1 MKSKTTTLG
10 KYAFPALA
18 AAVLSL
24 GATGASADGA
34 EVLTLDIKPQQAG
47 SALMELAGSSG
58 VQILV
63 SDEAGADVEVDGLT
77 GEYKFDEALAA
88 LLTDTS
94 LAYEYTSE
102 NVVLVQQAQPQESG
116 QLEEVEAPDDTA
128 SVEEEEPLE
137 LATQT
142 VTGTR
147 LLGGDP
153 SAQIY
158 SFTAEDIA
166 RRGVSN
172 LEEFFRKMPWAFP
185 SITTQT
191 YNEGGGNEVNRG
203 TGPDFD
209 SQIFGKG
216 LGVSTVNLRGLGS
229 PNTLVLMDGRRIA
242 GTGGQ
247 EADFVN
253 LLNVPLSAIER
264 VEIQLGGASAVYG
277 SDAIGGVV
285 NFITKK
291 DYRGLSASYRHEFS
305 STDADSTRASING
318 GYAWNSGNASLV
330 LSRTTSEPITNAK
343 TGFESRDM
351 RSIFGPESAFDN
363 RYVRIGQ
370 PGVACELVTIP
381 WSPPPWNPAANPR
394 PPTYRCPSF
403 SGPYYQLPP
412 GHSGEG
418 ATVDD
423 FETFNVSFFP
433 VYTAAPYPYDYVAP
447 QNGVDATTTAAILN
461 LEQYIT
467 ENLRVFAGVNW
478 SLNETYQQADTEQLN
493 QIIVPASNA
502 WNPFGKHMLVNY
514 VPAYESANGLLPAP
528 YDEAENER
536 RSFNIGFMWN
546 FDAFG
551 ASQELQV
558 DISRTKSWRESS
570 AFRPRATRA
579 PFDPT
584 AEAFYAAMS
593 SSDPSRAIN
602 LFGNGT
608 AQGSG
613 FEEFLARDEGPFFGA
628 NETRQYNI
636 SMRGQLFNMWGGPV
650 AYSVGGEY
658 RENIIYSEA
667 RSSFDWE
674 AIDHPSA
681 DPFIYGSILNTG
693 VSRPSRDTQSWYA
706 ELLLPFVS
714 PDNALPGV
722 NSLLL
727 TLQARRDTH
736 ESQGSLG
743 GREDVWIPIRWHY
756 WDPDEGFAFVESAWP
771 ERQIN
776 PNLTDTEFG
785 RISPRVGIQYKPI
798 ADFALRGSWQRN
810 FRSPTWQN
818 YFGTEEPRVG
828 RSSCGPFFGPGAP
841 CIDPFD
847 PDGPTEIPRGAI
859 EQITL
864 RYSPD
869 IREEYSDNYSVSF
882 DWFPGAIPGLRWSAQ
897 WEKTDFTDKIEASS
911 GYLYDAET
919 FPLAVGD
926 PQIGVRNERGDLVAV
941 NIREFNIA
949 ESLNELFS
957 TAIEYSFDTRFGSFT
972 PRVLYTRYLDDLT
985 RLAPDS
991 PTLTKLGHQKGNDV
1005 YKWEGSLTWSWNR
1018 FTADV
1023 FVYYSP
1029 GYTQGDDNGPFCQRS
1044 DVGLPGSRCTGQNR
1058 YLEWY
1063 VPSLTTT
1070 DLTLTY
1076 TLDNGLRILAG
1087 GRNIFDRAAPAAW
1100 FWGQPPY
1107 DPTRWDARG
1116 QVLFV
1121 EVNWEM

>member
-1 MKSKTTTLG
+1 MRSSLEVGAMKSKTTTLG

-363 RYVRIGQ
+363 RYVRIG
-370 PGVACELVTIP
+370 
-381 WSPPPWNPAANPR
+381 
-394 PPTYRCPSF
+394 
-403 SGPYYQLPP
+403 
-412 GHSGEG
+412 
-418 ATVDD
+418 
-423 FETFNVSFFP
+423 
-433 VYTAAPYPYDYVAP
+433 
-447 QNGVDATTTAAILN
+447 
-461 LEQYIT
+461 
-467 ENLRVFAGVNW
+467 
-478 SLNETYQQADTEQLN
+478 
-493 QIIVPASNA
+493 
-502 WNPFGKHMLVNY
+502 
-514 VPAYESANGLLPAP
+514 
-528 YDEAENER
+528 
-536 RSFNIGFMWN
+536 
-546 FDAFG
+546 
-551 ASQELQV
+551 
-558 DISRTKSWRESS
+558 
-570 AFRPRATRA
+570 
-579 PFDPT
+579 
-584 AEAFYAAMS
+584 
-593 SSDPSRAIN
+593 
-602 LFGNGT
+602 
-608 AQGSG
+608 
-613 FEEFLARDEGPFFGA
+613 
-628 NETRQYNI
+628 
-636 SMRGQLFNMWGGPV
+636 
-650 AYSVGGEY
+650 
-658 RENIIYSEA
+658 
-667 RSSFDWE
+667 
-674 AIDHPSA
+674 
-681 DPFIYGSILNTG
+681 
-693 VSRPSRDTQSWYA
+693 
-706 ELLLPFVS
+706 
-714 PDNALPGV
+714 
-722 NSLLL
+722 
-727 TLQARRDTH
+727 
-736 ESQGSLG
+736 
-743 GREDVWIPIRWHY
+743 
-756 WDPDEGFAFVESAWP
+756 
-771 ERQIN
+771 
-776 PNLTDTEFG
+776 
-785 RISPRVGIQYKPI
+785 
-798 ADFALRGSWQRN
+798 
-810 FRSPTWQN
+810 
-818 YFGTEEPRVG
+818 
-828 RSSCGPFFGPGAP
+828 
-841 CIDPFD
+841 
-847 PDGPTEIPRGAI
+847 
-859 EQITL
+859 
-864 RYSPD
+864 
-869 IREEYSDNYSVSF
+869 
-882 DWFPGAIPGLRWSAQ
+882 
-897 WEKTDFTDKIEASS
+897 
-911 GYLYDAET
+911 
-919 FPLAVGD
+919 
-926 PQIGVRNERGDLVAV
+926 
-941 NIREFNIA
+941 
-949 ESLNELFS
+949 
-957 TAIEYSFDTRFGSFT
+957 
-972 PRVLYTRYLDDLT
+972 
-985 RLAPDS
+985 
-991 PTLTKLGHQKGNDV
+991 
-1005 YKWEGSLTWSWNR
+1005 
-1018 FTADV
+1018 
-1023 FVYYSP
+1023 
-1029 GYTQGDDNGPFCQRS
+1029 
-1044 DVGLPGSRCTGQNR
+1044 
-1058 YLEWY
+1058 
-1063 VPSLTTT
+1063 
-1070 DLTLTY
+1070 
-1076 TLDNGLRILAG
+1076 
-1087 GRNIFDRAAPAAW
+1087 
-1100 FWGQPPY
+1100 
-1107 DPTRWDARG
+1107 
-1116 QVLFV
+1116 
-1121 EVNWEM
+1121 